1 VESHQAAVKPSL
13 NDSRAAARAL
23 GARNAVTFECVHPL
37 DACREKLSRMALA
50 GSAGHDDVD
59 LTWKYAH
66 FRGRW
71 VQDASGTRLVGHV
84 ERSRRAMFVLFLFVV
99 PVALLTLAGLGA
111 AAGASWEG
119 PKLFFLI
126 LPAVIAFVGV
136 PLVAMGLGSAR
147 VASEIELVRSIG
159 QAIGDPEKY
168 AARWR
173 RFTDD

>member
-1 VESHQAAVKPSL
+1 M
-13 NDSRAAARAL
+13 
-23 GARNAVTFECVHPL
+23 TFECVHTL
-37 DACREKLSRMALA
+37 DMCRERLSHLPLA
-50 GSAGHDDVD
+50 APAGRDDVD
-59 LTWKYAH
+59 LPWQYAR

-84 ERSRRAMFVLFLFVV
+84 ERSARAMLALLLFLV
-99 PVALLTLAGLGA
+99 PVTLLTFAGLGA

-147 VASEIELVRSIG
+147 VASELELVRAIG

-168 AARWR
+168 AVRWR
-173 RFTDD
+173 RFKED